1 MKRIIQKVS
10 FIACL
15 LCGIMAV
22 SSCGNDDDNAVKSST
37 LTVNFTLNDGLTA
50 DNLSDLKLIVKNDKG
65 MNDTL
70 DLKAGASFT
79 LRQGQY
85 QLTVTG
91 KVTNELDFF
100 VQGTAETALFADQ
113 TVTIVLHKVFKSPLI
128 FKEIYTAGAKQKYLQ
143 DSYFVIVN
151 NSDRVQYLDGL
162 MLSAPA
168 GQQTQANAWQAHGI
182 TDRYACG
189 QGTVVAFPGSGKEY
203 PIQPRQSV
211 VIANDAVNHKTLSGG
226 DAKCPDLSKADW
238 EIYLKDAKGDVD
250 YPAPNL
256 KVIFNNN
263 PNMKTFGTGVFGR
276 AYILARC
283 PEGITVD
290 AFAADPANKMTTPGT
305 TAKMEYLMIPSSY
318 VLDAVDIWKRS
329 SEKHY
334 PTFLSKDD
342 AEGVLL
348 ADTWSGKAVRR
359 KVAIMGALIYYTDTN
374 NSANDWE
381 SNVQL
386 FE

>member
-22 SSCGNDDDNAVKSST
+22 SSCGSDDDNAVKSST

-85 QLTVTG
+85 KLLVTG
-91 KVTNELDFF
+91 KVTDEPFSF
-100 VQGTAETALFADQ
+100 VQGFAEAALFADQ
-113 TVTIVLHKVFKSPLI
+113 AVTITLHKVIKSPLI
-128 FKEIYTAGAKQKYLQ
+128 FKEIFTAGTKKGYLQ

-151 NSDRVQYLDGL
+151 SSDRVQYLDGL

-283 PEGITVD
+283 PEGMTVD

-305 TAKMEYLMIPSSY
+305 PAKMEYLMIPSSY

-342 AEGVLL
+342 AEGVLQ

-359 KVAIMGALIYYTDTN
+359 KVAKMGALIYYTDTN